1 MAAVAEELKSLVV
14 RFAGDSGDGIQLAGA
29 RFTDTAA
36 LAGADFSTFPD
47 FPAEIRAPAGTLA
60 GVSAFQIHL
69 SSQRA
74 WTPGDA
80 PDVLVA
86 MNPAALKAN
95 LGDLVSG
102 GTILLN
108 SGAFDKKGLAKAGYT
123 SDPREDG
130 SLEGYRVLEADVSR
144 LTEEALEGLGLSHGA
159 VRKHKNF
166 LVLGMV
172 YWLFQKDPEPTL
184 RWIEDRFRKSNPT
197 IADANIRALKAGYHY
212 GETQEWGTPVRIAH
226 DAPLAPGRYRRITGN
241 EASALGLMAAA
252 ERAGL
257 ELVLASY
264 PITPASDIL
273 HYLSRHQG
281 LGVRTLQL
289 EDEIAA
295 ICAAVGASYA
305 GGLGVTSTSGPGMAL
320 KSEALGLAVALE
332 LPLIVLDVQR
342 AGPSTGLPT
351 KVEQADLL
359 QACFGRHGEAP
370 LPVIAAASPGDAFWT
385 MIEAARIA
393 IRFMTPVVV
402 LSDGFLANSSEPWRI
417 PELSEIPPI
426 PVRFAR
432 EGESFAPYQRNAD
445 LARPWALPGT
455 PGLAH
460 RIGGLE
466 KAEIAGTV
474 SYEGDNHERMVQ
486 QRAQKIRN
494 VADSYEPSE
503 IHGDTEG
510 DLLVIGWGGT
520 RGALRAA
527 TDRVR
532 RESGRRVGHLHLR
545 HIHPLPKDLTGIVSR
560 FGRVVV
566 AEINNGQLVHLLRA
580 ETLVDMESFN
590 RAQGRPFHVAELA
603 EAFHALL
610 ERGS

>member
-1 MAAVAEELKSLVV
+1 MAAVAEELNSLVV

-36 LAGADFSTFPD
+36 LAGADFATFPD
-47 FPAEIRAPAGTLA
+47 FPAEIRAPAGTPA

-69 SSQRA
+69 SSKRA
-74 WTPGDA
+74 WTPGDQ

-95 LGDLVSG
+95 LEELIPG
-102 GTILLN
+102 GTVLLN
-108 SGAFDKKGLAKAGYT
+108 SGAFDSKGLSKAGYGA
-123 SDPREDG
+123 DPREDG

-144 LTEEALEGLGLSHGA
+144 LTEEALDGLGMSHGS

-166 LVLGMV
+166 LVLGLV

-184 RWIEDRFRKSNPT
+184 RWIENRFGKVNRT
-197 IADANIRALKAGYHY
+197 IADANIRALQAGYHY

-226 DAPLAPGRYRRITGN
+226 DAPLKPGRYKRITGN

-257 ELVLASY
+257 ELLLASY
-264 PITPASDIL
+264 PITPASDVL
-273 HYLSRHQG
+273 HSLSRHAG

-289 EDEIAA
+289 EDEMAA
-295 ICAAVGASYA
+295 VCAALGASYA
-305 GGLGVTSTSGPGMAL
+305 GGLGVTSTSGPGLAL
-320 KSEALGLAVALE
+320 KSEALGLAVSLE

-351 KVEQADLL
+351 KVEQSDLL
-359 QACFGRHGEAP
+359 QACYGRHGEAP

-385 MIEAARIA
+385 MIEAVRIA
-393 IRFMTPVVV
+393 VRFMTPVIV
-402 LSDGFLANSSEPWRI
+402 LTDGFLANSSEPWRI
-417 PELSEIPPI
+417 PELEGIAPI
-426 PVRFAR
+426 PVKFAR
-432 EGESFAPYQRNAD
+432 DPENFAPYARNDD

-455 PGLAH
+455 PDLAH

-466 KAEIAGTV
+466 KSDRLGSV

-486 QRAQKIRN
+486 FRAQKIAR
-494 VADSYEPSE
+494 VADTYPDSA
-503 IHGDTEG
+503 IHGDAEG

-520 RGALRAA
+520 QGALRAA

-532 RESGRRVGHLHLR
+532 RESGKAVGHLHLR
-545 HIHPLPKDLTGIVSR
+545 HIHPLPRDLGEVMSR
-560 FGRVVV
+560 FKRVLV
-566 AEINNGQLVHLLRA
+566 AEINNGQLARLLRA
-580 ETLVDMESFN
+580 ETLVDIRSFN
-590 RAQGRPFHVAELA
+590 RVQGRPFYIQELV
-603 EAFHALL
+603 EAFHSHL
-610 ERGS
+610 EDAR